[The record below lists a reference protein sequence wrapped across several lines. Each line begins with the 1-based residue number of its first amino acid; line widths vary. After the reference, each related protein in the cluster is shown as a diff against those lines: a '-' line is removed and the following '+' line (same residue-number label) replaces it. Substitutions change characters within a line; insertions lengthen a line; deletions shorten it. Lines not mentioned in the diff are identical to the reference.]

1 MQTPRVFRP
10 RGVFFVSM
18 GTLESTTE
26 RLLELFDAGHGICTD
41 SRKVKAGDLY
51 FALKGERFDG
61 NDYALSAL
69 EAGAEVVV
77 VDSDEVELR
86 DGVVKVGNGLKA
98 LQDLARAHRR
108 RMMGTV
114 IGLTGSNGK
123 TTTKELLYSVLSR
136 RFRTHATQGNLN
148 NHIGVP
154 LTLLSMP
161 LDTEVAIVEMG
172 ANHVGEIRELAAIA
186 EPDLG
191 LITNIGLAHLEG
203 FGGPEGVKRGKRE
216 LFEFI
221 ARRPEGRVF
230 VHAGQPVLLEVS
242 EGQTRTL
249 FGTPEHLPQA
259 TSLSDLPTDWEALSA
274 FLLHTPDGTT
284 GPHPLH
290 MDGAYNLDNALAAL
304 TIGAHLGVSWTEGL
318 AGLASYHPTNNR
330 SQWVVTPHNRV
341 LLDAYNANPS
351 SMESALRNFAA
362 QHHNAPLAILGDMA
376 ELGAYSEAE
385 HRRILDL
392 ALELGLQVWTV
403 GPAFAALERTDGGLA
418 FLGPEELIEALDS
431 AWVSHRTILLKGSR
445 SVQLEVALPLL

>member
-1 MQTPRVFRP
+1 
-10 RGVFFVSM
+10 M
-18 GTLESTTE
+18 GTNRNSIEE
-26 RLLELFDAGHGICTD
+26 LLRLFDAGHGICTD
-41 SRKVKAGDLY
+41 SRKVQEGDLY
-51 FALKGERFDG
+51 FALQGDRFDG
-61 NDYALSAL
+61 NAYAQDAL
-69 EAGAEVVV
+69 DAGAKLAV
-77 VDSDEVELR
+77 VDIPDMAWAAGMFCVE
-86 DGVVKVGNGLKA
+86 DGLTA

-108 RMMGTV
+108 RMTGTV

-123 TTTKELLYSVLSR
+123 TTTKELLHSVLSQ
-136 RFRTHATQGNLN
+136 RFRTHATKGNLN

-172 ANHVGEIRELAAIA
+172 ANHVGEIRELAEIA

-221 ARRPEGRVF
+221 ARRPEGHVF
-230 VHAGQPVLLEVS
+230 VHAGQDVLLEVS

-249 FGTPEHLPQA
+249 FGTPEHLPHA
-259 TSLSDLPTDWEALSA
+259 TGLSDLPPDWDAPSA
-274 FLLHTPDGTT
+274 FLLHTPQGTT
-284 GPHPLH
+284 GPHALH

-304 TIGAHLGVSWTEGL
+304 TVGAHLGVTWAEGL
-318 AGLASYHPTNNR
+318 MGIASYRPTNNR
-330 SQWVVTPHNRV
+330 SQWVETPHNRV

-362 QHHNAPLAILGDMA
+362 QQHQAPLVILGDMA
-376 ELGAYSEAE
+376 ELGEYTAAE

-392 ALELGLQVWTV
+392 ALELGLEAWTV
-403 GPAFAALERTDGGLA
+403 GPAFAALERTDEGLS
-418 FLGPEELIEALDS
+418 LDGPEALMEALDS
-431 AWVSHRTILLKGSR
+431 AGVSSRTVLLKGSR

>member
-1 MQTPRVFRP
+1 
-10 RGVFFVSM
+10 M
-18 GTLESTTE
+18 GTHAHSTDE
-26 RLLELFDAGHGICTD
+26 LLRLFDAGHGICTD
-41 SRKVKAGDLY
+41 SRKVQPGDLY

-61 NDYALSAL
+61 NTYAQAAL
-69 EAGAEVVV
+69 DAGAVKAV
-77 VDSDEVELR
+77 VDDEALRGGAGMWWVE
-86 DGVVKVGNGLKA
+86 DGLTA

-108 RMMGTV
+108 RMKGTV

-161 LDTEVAIVEMG
+161 LNTEVAIVEMG
-172 ANHVGEIRELAAIA
+172 ANHVGEIRELAEIA

-249 FGTPEHLPQA
+249 FGTPEHLPHA
-259 TSLSDLPTDWEALSA
+259 TGLSDLPPNWDAPSA
-274 FLLHTPDGTT
+274 FLLHTPQGTT
-284 GPHPLH
+284 GPHALH
-290 MDGAYNLDNALAAL
+290 MDGGYNLDNALAAL
-304 TIGAHLGVSWTEGL
+304 TVGAHLGVTWAEGL
-318 AGLASYHPTNNR
+318 AGIASYHPTNNR
-330 SQWVVTPHNRV
+330 SQWVLTPRNRV

-362 QHHNAPLAILGDMA
+362 QEHNAPLVILGDMA
-376 ELGAYSEAE
+376 ELGEYTAAE

-392 ALELGLQVWTV
+392 ALGLGLETWTV
-403 GPAFAALERTDGGLA
+403 GPAFAALERKDSGLS
-418 FLGPEELIEALDS
+418 FDSPEALMEALDS
-431 AWVSHRTILLKGSR
+431 AWVSNRTVLLKGSR

>member
-1 MQTPRVFRP
+1 
-10 RGVFFVSM
+10 M
-18 GTLESTTE
+18 GTNRNSIEE
-26 RLLELFDAGHGICTD
+26 LLRLFDAGHGICTD
-41 SRKVKAGDLY
+41 SRKVQEGDLY
-51 FALKGERFDG
+51 FALQGDRFDG
-61 NDYALSAL
+61 NAYAQDAL
-69 EAGAEVVV
+69 DAGAKLAV
-77 VDSDEVELR
+77 VDIPDMAWAAGMFCVE
-86 DGVVKVGNGLKA
+86 DGLTA

-108 RMMGTV
+108 RMKGTV

-123 TTTKELLYSVLSR
+123 TTTKELLHSVLSR
-136 RFRTHATQGNLN
+136 RFRTHATKGNLN

-172 ANHVGEIRELAAIA
+172 ANHVGEIRELAEIA

-230 VHAGQPVLLEVS
+230 VHAGQSVLLEVS

-249 FGTPEHLPQA
+249 FGTPEHLPCA
-259 TSLSDLPTDWEALSA
+259 TGLKDLPPEWDAPSA
-274 FLLHTPDGTT
+274 FLLHTAEGTT

-290 MDGAYNLDNALAAL
+290 MDGTYNLDNALTAL
-304 TIGAHLGVSWTEGL
+304 AVGAHLGLTWEEGL
-318 AGLASYHPTNNR
+318 AGIADYRPTNNR
-330 SQWVVTPHNRV
+330 SQWVQTGSNRV

-362 QHHNAPLAILGDMA
+362 QGHKAPLVLLGDMA
-376 ELGAYSEAE
+376 ELGTFTASE

-392 ALELGLQVWTV
+392 ALSLGLETWTV
-403 GPAFAALERTDGGLA
+403 GPAFAALKRTDTGQT
-418 FLGPEELIEALDS
+418 FDGPEALMTALKNKGIS
-431 AWVSHRTILLKGSR
+431 ERTILLKGSR